1 MAGCYC
7 STLPLRGSLQGL
19 LWAGASAAKWAPS
32 KFKVLLTEVGA
43 GDDNDDAGGRSL
55 HRATAGP
62 GTTGARTAVRPL
74 PVLPWPGPVSP
85 RAARHQHAGLRPS
98 CRMQ

>member
-55 HRATAGP
+55 HRATAGHGRADRRSAP
-62 GTTGARTAVRPL
+62 A
-74 PVLPWPGPVSP
+74 
-85 RAARHQHAGLRPS
+85 RAALARACPPTGPPAGPQHAGLRPPS
-98 CRMQ
+98 FRMQ